1 MEMNQRLLNVVAA
14 VAMLAGSIGSAA
26 PALAAPPGPTYRPVD
41 VGPRLRDLS
50 PSEVPLHLNGFEGA
64 YEQAASSSTQPQE
77 YVEGDVI
84 TAIWYDDLS
93 GLYLAPFEV
102 RAIGEHIEVWVMTD
116 LNFPDG
122 DPRNPV
128 VITDEQIDYLVDEFD
143 NTIYPQE
150 VAFFGAPDFHDGSNA
165 ALPFD
170 YYDPEGRSIAM
181 IMNVGDENYYD
192 PNYPLYIAGFYWGA
206 VFELYLD
213 RNVISI
219 DAYDW
224 ENRVGDDAARP
235 NLYEGVFAHE
245 YQHLLHD
252 DYDSDEENWVNE
264 GLSDF
269 AEFLVGYGHPDSH
282 VRDTA
287 ALPENSLVVWED
299 QGPLEILSDY
309 GHAYLYMLYLF
320 EQFGGGVLQD
330 LFLNPGNGIVGAD
343 AALSG
348 ESTTFA
354 DVYHQYAPG
363 LYIEGTFNSLPDF
376 SVDVG
381 HPGKPNPE
389 AFATPGAPPWG
400 TDYHLMWGFESVKN
414 LVFNGVQF
422 NPTQWTSD
430 GDVLWGGE
438 GNLVDNFLIA
448 EADLT
453 GVIGASLN
461 FDTMYEI
468 EAGWDFGFVQVS
480 TDGGNTW
487 ETIENA
493 PYTTL
498 DHEAT
503 TEGIIAQ
510 LPGLTGSSGG
520 WINLTYDLSAYDGQ
534 DVLVAFRYMTDWA
547 VNEEGWYIDNV
558 DIAGVFSSDG
568 SSTDG
573 FQSLNEVLG
582 ISNDFTV
589 QLVGERNHRGQSEY
603 EVMTILSGGYM
614 QDWAPIAEMFDNY
627 RSLVLMVTY
636 DAGVGVTSYADY
648 SFDLISGGGKPK

>member
-1 MEMNQRLLNVVAA
+1 MNQRLLNVVAA

-264 GLSDF
+264 ACRTSPSSWLAMATRIRMS
-269 AEFLVGYGHPDSH
+269 
-282 VRDTA
+282 
-287 ALPENSLVVWED
+287 
-299 QGPLEILSDY
+299 
-309 GHAYLYMLYLF
+309 
-320 EQFGGGVLQD
+320 
-330 LFLNPGNGIVGAD
+330 
-343 AALSG
+343 
-348 ESTTFA
+348 
-354 DVYHQYAPG
+354 
-363 LYIEGTFNSLPDF
+363 
-376 SVDVG
+376 
-381 HPGKPNPE
+381 
-389 AFATPGAPPWG
+389 ATPPRCRRTRWSCGKTRVRWRSCRIMATPTCICSICSSSSAAACYRTYSSIRATGLW
-400 TDYHLMWGFESVKN
+400 E
-414 LVFNGVQF
+414 
-422 NPTQWTSD
+422 PTQRCLESQRRLPMCIT
-430 GDVLWGGE
+430 
-438 GNLVDNFLIA
+438 
-448 EADLT
+448 
-453 GVIGASLN
+453 
-461 FDTMYEI
+461 
-468 EAGWDFGFVQVS
+468 
-480 TDGGNTW
+480 NT
-487 ETIENA
+487 
-493 PYTTL
+493 
-498 DHEAT
+498 H
-503 TEGIIAQ
+503 
-510 LPGLTGSSGG
+510 
-520 WINLTYDLSAYDGQ
+520 
-534 DVLVAFRYMTDWA
+534 
-547 VNEEGWYIDNV
+547 
-558 DIAGVFSSDG
+558 
-568 SSTDG
+568 
-573 FQSLNEVLG
+573 LG
-582 ISNDFTV
+582 CT
-589 QLVGERNHRGQSEY
+589 
-603 EVMTILSGGYM
+603 
-614 QDWAPIAEMFDNY
+614 
-627 RSLVLMVTY
+627 
-636 DAGVGVTSYADY
+636 
-648 SFDLISGGGKPK
+648 